1 MEALGQN
8 VENEFMVSLI
18 RSKLPGKSLP
28 KLKKIK
34 NWRTSGPRQILQK
47 NWRNTCQ
54 LKNLKIDW
62 LNWIEK
68 GVTLKRNKKKPE
80 TSEHINNMM
89 EIITIS
95 SLDYLLLKK
104 LLKGCMNNV
113 ESNTGV
119 INAIN
124 ILISKV
130 ENL

>member
-18 RSKLPGKSLP
+18 RSKLPEASLP

-68 GVTLKRNKKKPE
+68 GVTLKRNKKKLE

-113 ESNTGV
+113 ENNTGV

>member
-1 MEALGQN
+1 M
-8 VENEFMVSLI
+8 
-18 RSKLPGKSLP
+18 
-28 KLKKIK
+28 
-34 NWRTSGPRQILQK
+34 
-47 NWRNTCQ
+47 
-54 LKNLKIDW
+54 
-62 LNWIEK
+62 
-68 GVTLKRNKKKPE
+68 TLKRNKKKPE